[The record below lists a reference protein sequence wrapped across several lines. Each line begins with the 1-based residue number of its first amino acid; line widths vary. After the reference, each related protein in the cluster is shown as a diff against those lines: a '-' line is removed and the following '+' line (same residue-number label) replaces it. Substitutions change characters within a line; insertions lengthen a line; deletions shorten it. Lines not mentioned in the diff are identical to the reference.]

1 MSYYVVLYTV
11 DADVAEISSQ
21 KAWVETYATR
31 EEACEAMDVF
41 ERRAYPVS
49 VQLIEVH

>member
-31 EEACEAMDVF
+31 EEASNAMDVF
-41 ERRAYPVS
+41 EFRGYPVS
-49 VQLIEVH
+49 THLIEVH